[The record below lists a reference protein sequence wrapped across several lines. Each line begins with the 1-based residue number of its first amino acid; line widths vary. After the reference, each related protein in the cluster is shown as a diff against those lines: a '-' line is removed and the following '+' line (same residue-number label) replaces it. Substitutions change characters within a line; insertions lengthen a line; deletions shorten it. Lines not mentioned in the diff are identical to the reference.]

1 MGLFD
6 FLKNKTNDDN
16 LYGNCNGVIKRNDE
30 FLEEDR
36 YKRNDEF
43 NSYYNEG
50 FCMTIDDIFT
60 ITGRGTVVTGKVESG
75 DIRLHDR
82 VKIQRNG
89 SIVLETEVVGIEMFR
104 KLLDYAKIGDN
115 VGVLLR
121 GVTKNDLCKGD
132 KLIK

>member
-6 FLKNKTNDDN
+6 FLKNKANDDN
-16 LYGNCNGVIKRNDE
+16 LYGNCNGVIKRKDE

-89 SIVLETEVVGIEMFR
+89 SIVLETEVIGIEMFR
-104 KLLDYAKIGDN
+104 KLLDYAKIWDN
-115 VGVLLR
+115 LGVLLR